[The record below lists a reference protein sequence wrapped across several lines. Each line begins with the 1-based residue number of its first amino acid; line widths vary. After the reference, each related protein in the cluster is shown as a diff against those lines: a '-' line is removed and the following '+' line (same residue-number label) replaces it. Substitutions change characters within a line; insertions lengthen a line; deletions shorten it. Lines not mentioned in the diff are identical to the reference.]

1 MKKSLW
7 GYNVQEVDE
16 TIEYF
21 EANQAKLNKKVKQ
34 LTEEM
39 DSVRQEFEGK
49 NKKME
54 EQAQVHADEMK
65 AAAAE
70 KAVLESKIAELEAK
84 VAEYDQTKDELDRV
98 GEICRTAYDDMNQ
111 TKKSLRASLTDFLG
125 EFWKRWESRLKKM
138 EDMEKHLA
146 DINAQGKDEFLK
158 FTERMLK
165 QYQTIHDETEDFS
178 KEITDITTMK
188 YEMQSELATII
199 RTLQIDAQPISDEKM
214 ETVYRVIQ
222 DKRANE
228 SIVEKIGDHV
238 I

>member
-7 GYNVQEVDE
+7 GYNVQEVEE
-16 TIEYF
+16 TVEYF

-34 LTEEM
+34 LTEEV
-39 DSVRQEFEGK
+39 DSVRQELDEK

-54 EQAQVHADEMK
+54 EQAQTHADELK
-65 AAAAE
+65 AAADE
-70 KAVLESKIAELEAK
+70 KATLESKISELEAK

-98 GEICRTAYDDMNQ
+98 GEICRTAYEDMNQ

-125 EFWKRWESRLKKM
+125 EFWKRWEDRLKKV
-138 EDMEKHLA
+138 EDMEKRLA

-199 RTLQIDAQPISDEKM
+199 RTLQIDSQPISDEKM

-228 SIVEKIGDHV
+228 NIVEKIGDHV

>member
-7 GYNVQEVDE
+7 GYNVQEVEE
-16 TIEYF
+16 TVEYF

-34 LTEEM
+34 LTEEI
-39 DSVRQEFEGK
+39 DSVRQELEGK
-49 NKKME
+49 NKTIE
-54 EQAQVHADEMK
+54 EQAQAHADEK
-65 AAAAE
+65 AT
-70 KAVLESKIAELEAK
+70 LESKIAELEK
-84 VAEYDQTKDELDRV
+84 RVAEYDQTKEELERV
-98 GEICRTAYDDMNQ
+98 GEICKTAYEDMHQ
-111 TKKSLRASLTDFLG
+111 TKKSLRATLTDFLG
-125 EFWKRWESRLKKM
+125 EFWKRWENRLKKV

-199 RTLQIDAQPISDEKM
+199 RNLQIDSQPMSDEKM

-228 SIVEKIGDHV
+228 NIVEKIGDHV

>member
-39 DSVRQEFEGK
+39 DSVRQELEGK
-49 NKKME
+49 DKTI
-54 EQAQVHADEMK
+54 EQQSQAHADELK
-65 AAAAE
+65 AAADE

-84 VAEYDQTKDELDRV
+84 VAEYDQTKEELDRV
-98 GEICRTAYDDMNQ
+98 GEICRTAYEDMNQ

-125 EFWKRWESRLKKM
+125 EFWKRWENRLKKV

-146 DINAQGKDEFLK
+146 DINAQGKEEFLK
-158 FTERMLK
+158 FTEKMLK
-165 QYQTIHDETEDFS
+165 QYQTIHNETEDFS
-178 KEITDITTMK
+178 KEVTDITTMK

-199 RTLQIDAQPISDEKM
+199 RNLQIDSQPMSDEKM

-228 SIVEKIGDHV
+228 NIVEKIGDHV

>member
-49 NKKME
+49 NKRME

-125 EFWKRWESRLKKM
+125 EFWKRWESRLKKV